1 MSGHS
6 PEAIKKE
13 IRNYIAVFVALAVL
27 TVVTVAVSYLKI
39 PLGAAIALALII
51 ASIKGGLVAAIFMH
65 LRAEKKI
72 VWFVLAFTVLFFFV
86 LLLWPSWHPL

>member
-13 IRNYIAVFVALAVL
+13 VRKYIVVFVALAIL
-27 TVVTVAVSYLKI
+27 TVLTVAVSYLHM
-39 PLGAAIALALII
+39 PLWAAIAVALAI
-51 ASIKGGLVAAIFMH
+51 ASVKGTLVAAVFMH
-65 LRAEKKI
+65 LLSEKKI
-72 VWFVLAFTVLFFFV
+72 IWLVLAFAMAFFLV